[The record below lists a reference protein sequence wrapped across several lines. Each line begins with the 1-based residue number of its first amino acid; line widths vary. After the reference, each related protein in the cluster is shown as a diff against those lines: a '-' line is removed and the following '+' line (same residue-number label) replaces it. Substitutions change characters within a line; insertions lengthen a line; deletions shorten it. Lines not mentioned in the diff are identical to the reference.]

1 MVGTLVIVL
10 LVALLLFVI
19 LAYNTLVKLRVQS
32 DNAWADIE
40 VQLKRRYDLVP
51 NLVETVKGYAAHERT
66 TFEKVT
72 EARTRAMSASG
83 PAAKAQ
89 AEGMFTETLKT
100 LFAVSENYPQLRAVE
115 NFTQLQ
121 SELTQI
127 EEQVQLAR
135 RYYNAV
141 VRDLNTKREVFPSS
155 LVGSWF
161 GFGRLPY
168 FQAEDEDREPI
179 AVTMKEG
186 GEQ

>member
-1 MVGTLVIVL
+1 MQLEETRER
-10 LVALLLFVI
+10 AAAEAE
-19 LAYNTLVKLRVQS
+19 LAG
-32 DNAWADIE
+32 AI
-40 VQLKRRYDLVP
+40 
-51 NLVETVKGYAAHERT
+51 
-66 TFEKVT
+66 
-72 EARTRAMSASG
+72 
-83 PAAKAQ
+83 
-89 AEGMFTETLKT
+89 KT
-100 LFAVSENYPQLRAVE
+100 LFAVAESYPQLRADR
-115 NFTQLQ
+115 NFRELQ
-121 SELTQI
+121 SQLTQI
-127 EEQVQLAR
+127 EDQLQYAR